1 MSHLHEI
8 PKNVSALVA
17 IHLLI
22 RISLGYLFGVTV
34 MTIQVTLTQ
43 NQWQVWQAA
52 QMTIDKANALIDRSC
67 KFPLEALPSEI
78 LAEGKVTE
86 VSYTHQRSHMVLNW
100 VTPQAA
106 LTNIMVLM
114 NAALDGHSNKD
125 DVFAIV
131 LPVFDDVQVL
141 TSVGPSFM
149 ASSRLRT
156 GHDVPL
162 GPSAGWSPP
171 DRSHGQS
178 DGFVFHSAGKL
189 GDGRDRECV
198 LPVLNNAMLIA
209 IFSKKISNLP

>member
-1 MSHLHEI
+1 
-8 PKNVSALVA
+8 
-17 IHLLI
+17 
-22 RISLGYLFGVTV
+22 

-86 VSYTHQRSHMVLNW
+86 ASYTHQRSHMVLNW

-125 DVFAIV
+125 DFFAIV

-156 GHDVPL
+156 GHHLQMYHSGLPPVGHHQTEVMDKVTGSSSIAL
-162 GPSAGWSPP
+162 GNSATAETES
-171 DRSHGQS
+171 
-178 DGFVFHSAGKL
+178 VFFL
-189 GDGRDRECV
+189 F
-198 LPVLNNAMLIA
+198 LIMQC
-209 IFSKKISNLP
+209 